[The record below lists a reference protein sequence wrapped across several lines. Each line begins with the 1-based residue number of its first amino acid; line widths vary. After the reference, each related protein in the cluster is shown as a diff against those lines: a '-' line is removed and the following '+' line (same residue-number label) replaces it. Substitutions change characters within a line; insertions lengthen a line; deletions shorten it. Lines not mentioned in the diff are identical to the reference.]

1 MTQASVHK
9 EPGQVTGIIWRGP
22 TDLQTYAALKS
33 YAAAT
38 GQSVAAAAKQLIHL
52 SLANQLNK

>member
-38 GQSVAAAAKQLIHL
+38 DQSVAAAAKQLIQL
-52 SLANQLNK
+52 SLAN